1 MVAFEGRLKQGW
13 SSAVKALNLSGE
25 CSADVRPHKYD
36 IYQFPQHFNPRPSMF
51 RARERLGEARMSL
64 LPKSWLSHLCSSSC
78 IWNLFVGIFVI
89 VFCKMIKEGGRLV
102 YTFSLSKKAIVW
114 VEDGALP
121 LEKYVF
127 YLSQV
132 FEPVFILLTEARAA
146 EGGIFKDNK
155 PIQSINMPLEKS
167 QFIQYRFIL
176 VLTFMVT
183 LHLGSILDNSCDVLR
198 CTFDLELWHW
208 H

>member
-1 MVAFEGRLKQGW
+1 
-13 SSAVKALNLSGE
+13 
-25 CSADVRPHKYD
+25 
-36 IYQFPQHFNPRPSMF
+36 
-51 RARERLGEARMSL
+51 
-64 LPKSWLSHLCSSSC
+64 
-78 IWNLFVGIFVI
+78 
-89 VFCKMIKEGGRLV
+89 MIKEGGRLV

-167 QFIQYRFIL
+167 QFNQYRFIL

-198 CTFDLELWHW
+198 CTFDLEL
-208 H
+208 